1 MRRPRYTLVE
11 SHLLEFRG
19 MAMARSDFTKTAD
32 IFNRV
37 MNRDHIGVVCLFEAV
52 ATGTRLVVANTHLF
66 WDPAFRDVKLVQTGL
81 LCEQLERITHEF
93 AAYPTRLPVP
103 GARPPPVYTDGSS
116 IPLVLC
122 GDFNS
127 VAGSGVVDL
136 LATGAIP
143 PGHADWMHH
152 RYGVYTDEGVHHRL
166 ALKNAYD
173 SVPLGMTNYTPT
185 FRGVLDYIFF
195 GGQTLAVNAV
205 LGEVDKG
212 YLSTCVGFPNAAFP
226 SDHVCIAAE
235 LRVRPP
241 HGAPGGDAAELEL
254 QAAPKTEEERLA
266 LAEAARQ
273 AEEEKAKADVEVLR
287 KDEEARET
295 ARLVAEAEAEAERQC
310 IALEQSQRL
319 AEAELAR
326 VKAEVEE
333 AERKRLEE
341 EEKRKAED
349 VEAARVKSER
359 EEAEHQRLA
368 EKQCKAGKT
377 SGATADVARGHVDE
391 MIEEKCAAG
400 TFMLIPFSN
409 RRTPFRTSASSTP
422 APLQSST
429 AESAPELAPELP
441 RLDVK
446 AQAKMDAFVAQ
457 LEGAQRT
464 VDQATVVA
472 KSLKDA
478 ATADEEDVDRLA
490 LLMER
495 PAVLRPNVAEKVRTA
510 RWKAIASAKLAASH
524 VKVVEDAIIQRDAAQ
539 TRLDAFRSSIAMPVA
554 TVSVSLPSDVSTA
567 PSSSVLANMSIGKL
581 LPKVWILNHRR
592 ETSPSITDRSTRRR
606 RPPKF
611 QPQGR
616 PTARNGRS
624 RLPERRRRSPWPLHG
639 EPCHLDLSVS
649 FST

>member
-1 MRRPRYTLVE
+1 
-11 SHLLEFRG
+11 
-19 MAMARSDFTKTAD
+19 MAMARSDFTKTED

-52 ATGTRLVVANTHLF
+52 ATGTRLIVANTHLF

-81 LCEQLERITHEF
+81 LCEQLERIAHEF
-93 AAYPTRLPVP
+93 AAYPPRLPVP
-103 GARPPPVYTDGSS
+103 GAHPPPVYTDGSS

-127 VAGSGVVDL
+127 VPGSGVVDL

-152 RYGVYTDEGVHHRL
+152 RYGVYTDEGVHHGL

-173 SVPLGMTNYTPT
+173 SVPLGMTNYTPS

-205 LGEVDKG
+205 LGEVDNG
-212 YLSTCVGFPNAAFP
+212 YLATCVGFPNAAFP

-235 LRVRPP
+235 LRVPPP

-254 QAAPKTEEERLA
+254 QAAPKTEAERLA

-273 AEEEKAKADVEVLR
+273 AEEEKAKADAEFLR

-295 ARLVAEAEAEAERQC
+295 ARLVAEAEAERQRM
-310 IALEQSQRL
+310 ALEQSQRL

-326 VKAEVEE
+326 VKAEAEE

-359 EEAEHQRLA
+359 EEAERQRLA

-377 SGATADVARGHVDE
+377 SGVTAADVARGHVDE
-391 MIEEKCAAG
+391 MIEEKGATG
-400 TFMLIPFSN
+400 PFMLMPFSN

-422 APLQSST
+422 APLQPST
-429 AESAPELAPELP
+429 AESAPEFAPELP

-446 AQAKMDAFVAQ
+446 AQAKMDALVAQ
-457 LEGAQRT
+457 LEAAQRT
-464 VDQATVVA
+464 VGQATVVA
-472 KSLKDA
+472 KSWKDA

-495 PAVLRPNVAEKVRTA
+495 PSVLRPNVAEKVRTA
-510 RWKAIASAKLAASH
+510 RWKAIASAKLAASRM
-524 VKVVEDAIIQRDAAQ
+524 KVVEDAIVRRDAAQ
-539 TRLDAFRSSIAMPVA
+539 TRLDTFRLSIAMPVA
-554 TVSVSLPSDVSTA
+554 TVSVSFAADISTA
-567 PSSSVLANMSIGKL
+567 SPSNILANRSMDEKL
-581 LPKVWILNHRR
+581 VP
-592 ETSPSITDRSTRRR
+592 
-606 RPPKF
+606 
-611 QPQGR
+611 
-616 PTARNGRS
+616 NGRVKHHPQRTPAKNVS
-624 RLPERRRRSPWPLHG
+624 IRYQSKNVAKAIPKAANKGKTNRQKRTKQVPRAQKKLALILASARRAMPS
-639 EPCHLDLSVS
+639 
-649 FST
+649 